1 MRCAVVGDPIDHSLS
16 PQMHLAAFDHTG
28 ITGTFDRMR
37 VPLDSF
43 SEVVDALRNGRLD
56 AVSVTMPHKSN
67 AFLSADVRSPEAERC
82 GAVNTLVRDDR
93 GLHGYNTDVAGV
105 RHAFTILSLPDD
117 VPVRI
122 LGAGGAARAAA
133 VAFEGHPTSVSARR
147 PEEAHALIESIESD
161 GVMADWAEAEPG
173 CVLVN
178 ATPIGMQGERLP
190 LHLLDGF
197 EGVIDMAYGGA
208 ETPLVQLARDRGIP
222 VADGIDM
229 LAGQAVEAFRRFT
242 GVRVPVEVFEQAAR
256 HR

>member
-1 MRCAVVGDPIDHSLS
+1 
-16 PQMHLAAFDHTG
+16 MHLAAFDHAG
-28 ITGTFDRMR
+28 IAGTFDRLR

-43 SEVVDALRNGRLD
+43 SEVVHALRNGRLD

-67 AFLSADVRSPEAERC
+67 AFLSADVRSPEAERS

-105 RHAFTILSLPDD
+105 RHSFSILSVPAD

-133 VAFEGHPTSVSARR
+133 VALEGHPTSVSARR
-147 PEEAHALIESIESD
+147 PEEAQAMIDSTGVD
-161 GVMADWAEAEPG
+161 GGMTDWVEAEPG

-190 LHLLDGF
+190 LHFLDGI
-197 EGVIDMAYGGA
+197 EGVIDMAYGRA
-208 ETPLVQLARDRGIP
+208 ETPLVRLAHERGIP
-222 VADGIDM
+222 VVDGIDM

-256 HR
+256 DR